1 MPTYRY
7 VMSKKKKKKRR
18 EKEGK
23 IKEKGRNEKNCK
35 VTYLIISNRESKLS
49 GTYAPASFKA
59 CEYI

>member
-1 MPTYRY
+1 MLCQKR
-7 VMSKKKKKKRR
+7 KKKRR